1 MPALPNRIAGALL
14 ALVRALEAKRGRKSY
29 YYDTVNQKRW
39 MLDGGGKSGN
49 CEECE
54 ENADAGWIG
63 DEETFIDS
71 EGDPIDGPP
80 AHPHCECWLEYR
92 EKRVRVYG

>member
-1 MPALPNRIAGALL
+1 MRALPNKLAGALL
-14 ALVRALEAKRGRKSY
+14 ALVHAIEAKRKKSY

-39 MLDGGGKSGN
+39 ILDGGGKSGN

-80 AHPHCECWLEYR
+80 AHPHCECELEYR
-92 EKRVRVYG
+92 EKRVRVYV